1 MLCQKR
7 SHCIDLVVTLNEVS
21 MKENKNSFTSKV
33 GKDGTFTFDLVTP
46 GKWDVVIE
54 QNNFCFKEPSHRVK
68 VEPRKSEFGVQF
80 ELTGR

>member
-21 MKENKNSFTSKV
+21 MKENKQKLTTKV
-33 GKDGTFTFDLVTP
+33 RKDGTFTFDLVTP

-54 QNNFCFKEPSHRVK
+54 
-68 VEPRKSEFGVQF
+68 
-80 ELTGR
+80 